1 VSLPNQIAAQAA
13 SDVGGSGALVCR
25 ECSARVVAGTRIRD
39 PQLTLLAGHLRIAHP
54 GALHNDLAP
63 PSIAILAHFSQ
74 AGS

>member
-1 VSLPNQIAAQAA
+1 VQAA
-13 SDVGGSGALVCR
+13 SEIGGTGALVCR

-54 GALHNDLAP
+54 GALHDDLAP

-74 AGS
+74 AAS